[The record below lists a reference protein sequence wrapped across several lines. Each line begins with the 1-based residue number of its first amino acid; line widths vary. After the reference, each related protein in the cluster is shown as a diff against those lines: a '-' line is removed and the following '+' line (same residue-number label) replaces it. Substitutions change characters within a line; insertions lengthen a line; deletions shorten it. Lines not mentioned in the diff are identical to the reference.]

1 MHKKNVCSRKVLNR
15 RFLYAILSTG
25 KRNYSVRKEQTVLVN
40 LHVKNLAII
49 DEVEV
54 DFSDRLN
61 VLTGETGAG
70 KSIIIGSI
78 NLALGQKSPKDVI
91 RKGADYALVEL
102 TFRADTERQRAL
114 VEEMGISMEDD
125 EILISRKIM
134 AGRSVNRINGESVTL
149 AMIRRIADIMIDIH
163 GQNEQQSL
171 LHSAKH
177 MEIVDRYAREELGD
191 RITRMAD
198 GYREYQRLQQELSQH
213 EVPEEERLREISFM
227 KYELEEI
234 EQVSLM
240 HGEEEQLAEQYR
252 MLSNATEIASGLGE
266 IYGMTG
272 EGNATAAEQ
281 LGQSLRILHKLSEY
295 SPQMEEFANQ
305 LSDIDSLLTDFNR
318 DISDYMSDFETGGER
333 FAEVEARLDLVRTI
347 KAKYGATT
355 AQVQEY
361 ADKLQ
366 EKLMKYEEYEQYREE
381 LLKRLDEQETALK
394 SLADEITAIRQK
406 VSRRLEKEI
415 IKALKELNFLQV
427 QFEIAVR
434 PLDHLNSQGQD
445 EVEFMLST
453 NPGMDLKPIGD
464 AASGGELSRIMLAV
478 KAVLAQHDEIPTL
491 IFDEIDVG
499 ISGRT
504 AQMVAEKMAYIG
516 MTHQVICIS
525 HLAQIGAM
533 ADSHYL
539 IEKTSRNE
547 HTSTDIRLLDEK
559 ESVGELAR
567 ILGGVEI
574 TDSVRE
580 SAAEM
585 KQMAE
590 QVKVTLRA

>member
-1 MHKKNVCSRKVLNR
+1 M
-15 RFLYAILSTG
+15 
-25 KRNYSVRKEQTVLVN
+25 LVN

-149 AMIRRIADIMIDIH
+149 AMIRRIADIMNDIH

-234 EQVSLM
+234 EQASLM

-272 EGNATAAEQ
+272 EGNATVAEQ

-381 LLKRLDEQETALK
+381 LLKSLTQQETTLK

-406 VSRRLEKEI
+406 VSHRLEKEI

-453 NPGMDLKPIGD
+453 NLGMDLKPIGD

>member
-234 EQVSLM
+234 EQASLM

-381 LLKRLDEQETALK
+381 LLKSLTQQETTLK

-406 VSRRLEKEI
+406 VSHRLEKEI

-516 MTHQVICIS
+516 RTHQVICIS

-590 QVKVTLRA
+590 KVKVTLRA

>member
-234 EQVSLM
+234 EQASLM

-381 LLKRLDEQETALK
+381 LLKSLTQQETTLK

-406 VSRRLEKEI
+406 VSHRLEKEI

>member
-234 EQVSLM
+234 EQASLM

-333 FAEVEARLDLVRTI
+333 FAEVGARLDLVRTI

-381 LLKRLDEQETALK
+381 LLKSLTQQETTLK

-406 VSRRLEKEI
+406 VSHRLEKEI

>member
-234 EQVSLM
+234 EQASLM

-318 DISDYMSDFETGGER
+318 DISVYMSDFETGGER

-381 LLKRLDEQETALK
+381 LLKSLTQQETTLK
-394 SLADEITAIRQK
+394 SLAVEITAIRQK

-590 QVKVTLRA
+590 KVKVTLRA

>member
-191 RITRMAD
+191 RIMRMAD

-234 EQVSLM
+234 EQASLM

-381 LLKRLDEQETALK
+381 LLKSLTQQETTLK

-406 VSRRLEKEI
+406 VSHRLEKEI

>member
-234 EQVSLM
+234 EQAALV

-318 DISDYMSDFETGGER
+318 DISDYMSDFETGGEQ

-366 EKLMKYEEYEQYREE
+366 DKLMKYEEYEQYREE
-381 LLKRLDEQETALK
+381 LLKRLDEQEIALK

>member
-234 EQVSLM
+234 EQASLM

-366 EKLMKYEEYEQYREE
+366 EKLMKYEEYEQYREA
-381 LLKRLDEQETALK
+381 LLKSLTQQETTLK

-406 VSRRLEKEI
+406 VSHRLEKEI

-464 AASGGELSRIMLAV
+464 AASGGELSRILLAV

-590 QVKVTLRA
+590 KVKVTLRA

>member
-234 EQVSLM
+234 EQASLM

-366 EKLMKYEEYEQYREE
+366 EKLIKYEEYEQYREE
-381 LLKRLDEQETALK
+381 LLKSLTQQETTLK

-406 VSRRLEKEI
+406 VSHRLEKEI

>member
-234 EQVSLM
+234 EQASLM

-361 ADKLQ
+361 AYKLQ
-366 EKLMKYEEYEQYREE
+366 EKLMKYEEYEQYREA
-381 LLKRLDEQETALK
+381 LLKSLTQQETTLK

-406 VSRRLEKEI
+406 VSHRLEKEI

>member
-91 RKGADYALVEL
+91 RKGTDYALVEL

-234 EQVSLM
+234 EQASLM

-272 EGNATAAEQ
+272 EGNATVAEQ

-381 LLKRLDEQETALK
+381 LLKSLTQQETTLK

-406 VSRRLEKEI
+406 VSHRLEKEI

>member
-1 MHKKNVCSRKVLNR
+1 LHKKNVCSRKVLNR

-234 EQVSLM
+234 EQASLM

-272 EGNATAAEQ
+272 EGNATVAEQ

-381 LLKRLDEQETALK
+381 LLKSLTQQETTLK

-406 VSRRLEKEI
+406 VSHRLEKEI

-453 NPGMDLKPIGD
+453 NLGMDLKPIGD

>member
-1 MHKKNVCSRKVLNR
+1 MNR

-234 EQVSLM
+234 EQASLM

-381 LLKRLDEQETALK
+381 LLKSLTQQETTLK

-406 VSRRLEKEI
+406 VSHRLEKEI

-590 QVKVTLRA
+590 QVKVTLQA

>member
-234 EQVSLM
+234 EQASLM

-366 EKLMKYEEYEQYREE
+366 EKLMKYEEYERYREE
-381 LLKRLDEQETALK
+381 LLKSLTQQETTLK

>member
-1 MHKKNVCSRKVLNR
+1 M
-15 RFLYAILSTG
+15 
-25 KRNYSVRKEQTVLVN
+25 LVN

-234 EQVSLM
+234 EQASLM

-252 MLSNATEIASGLGE
+252 MLSNAAEIASGLGE

-381 LLKRLDEQETALK
+381 LLKSLTQQETTLK

-585 KQMAE
+585 KRMAE

>member
-1 MHKKNVCSRKVLNR
+1 M
-15 RFLYAILSTG
+15 
-25 KRNYSVRKEQTVLVN
+25 LVN

-213 EVPEEERLREISFM
+213 EVPEE
-227 KYELEEI
+227 I
-234 EQVSLM
+234 EQASLM

-272 EGNATAAEQ
+272 EGNATVAEQ

-381 LLKRLDEQETALK
+381 LLKSLTQQETTLK

-406 VSRRLEKEI
+406 VSHRLEKEI

-453 NPGMDLKPIGD
+453 NLGMDLKPIGD

>member
-1 MHKKNVCSRKVLNR
+1 M
-15 RFLYAILSTG
+15 
-25 KRNYSVRKEQTVLVN
+25 LVN

-234 EQVSLM
+234 EQASLM

-366 EKLMKYEEYEQYREE
+366 EKLMKYEEYEQYREA
-381 LLKRLDEQETALK
+381 LLKSLTQQETTLK

-406 VSRRLEKEI
+406 VSHRLEKEI

-559 ESVGELAR
+559 ESVGELAS

-590 QVKVTLRA
+590 KVKVTLRA

>member
-25 KRNYSVRKEQTVLVN
+25 KRNYSVTKEQTVLVN

-234 EQVSLM
+234 EQASLM

-381 LLKRLDEQETALK
+381 LLKSLTQQETTLK

-406 VSRRLEKEI
+406 VSHRLEKEI